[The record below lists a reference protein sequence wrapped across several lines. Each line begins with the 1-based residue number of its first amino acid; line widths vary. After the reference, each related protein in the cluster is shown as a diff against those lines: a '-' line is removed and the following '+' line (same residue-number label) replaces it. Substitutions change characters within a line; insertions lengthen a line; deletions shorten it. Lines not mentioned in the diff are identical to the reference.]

1 MKHIKLFEGFSRE
14 ENSLILEFD
23 YEKHKQEDLD
33 IIDRFIISINPGTDD
48 VLEVEGLLARTKHHK
63 LVFKPLTNTKIFK
76 SSDSRKLLKD
86 EEINLNQASR
96 NTDNAVNHLNTN
108 INNWLAIKTDY
119 DNLVHEIRVGK
130 IIDVAR
136 YGTSMIGGLNCIFN
150 TIKFDKI

>member
-1 MKHIKLFEGFSRE
+1 MQLIFNRVTVNKHQ
-14 ENSLILEFD
+14 NLI
-23 YEKHKQEDLD
+23 
-33 IIDRFIISINPGTDD
+33 
-48 VLEVEGLLARTKHHK
+48 
-63 LVFKPLTNTKIFK
+63 FKPLTNTKIFK

-86 EEINLNQASR
+86 EEITLNQASR

-136 YGTSMIGGLNCIFN
+136 YGTSTIGGLNCIFN